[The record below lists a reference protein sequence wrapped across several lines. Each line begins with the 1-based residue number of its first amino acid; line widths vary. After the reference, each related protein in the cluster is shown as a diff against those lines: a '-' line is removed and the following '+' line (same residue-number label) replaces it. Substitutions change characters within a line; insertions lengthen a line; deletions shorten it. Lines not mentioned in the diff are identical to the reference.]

1 MIKRSEK
8 KLFYGVPGKDGGEIT
23 LTRAKFFTDLS
34 VSKNPVEYSR
44 HYVDEESERT
54 DVVGYSPS
62 ISYNFDD
69 YLGDAILEDIVEIT
83 NSEMVGLDTHRTL
96 VQVDFS
102 RDVDGGYYAVKRDYA
117 VIPDSE
123 GSGTDAYTYGG
134 TFRAVGDKIVGYAT
148 VKTPIDGT
156 SQNVETIT
164 FTQGEV
170 SFG

>member
-1 MIKRSEK
+1 MIKRSDK
-8 KLFYGVPGKDGGEIT
+8 KLFYGVPGIDGAEPT

-69 YLGDAILEDIVEIT
+69 YAGDAILEDIVSIT
-83 NSEMVGLDTHRTL
+83 NGELVGTETHRTL

-102 RDVDGGYYAVKRDYA
+102 REVDGGYYAVKRNYA

-123 GSGTDAYTYGG
+123 GDGTDAYTYSG
-134 TFRAVGDKIVGYAT
+134 TFKAAGDKIVGVAMIESPE
-148 VKTPIDGT
+148 KGT
-156 SQNVETIT
+156 SKTVETIV
-164 FTQGEV
+164 FVEE
-170 SFG
+170 

>member
-1 MIKRSEK
+1 MIKRSDK
-8 KLFYGVPGKDGGEIT
+8 KLFYGVPGKDGAEPT

-69 YLGDAILEDIVEIT
+69 YAGDAILEDIVSIT
-83 NSEMVGLDTHRTL
+83 NGELVVTETHRTL

-102 RDVDGGYYAVKRDYA
+102 REVEGGYYAVKRNYA

-123 GSGTDAYTYGG
+123 GDGTDAYTYSG
-134 TFRAVGDKIVGYAT
+134 TFKAAGDKIVGVAAIESP
-148 VKTPIDGT
+148 KNGT
-156 SQNVETIT
+156 SKTVETIV
-164 FTQGEV
+164 FVEA
-170 SFG
+170 